1 MQTTSKKNEF
11 IYHTH
16 DPRYGP
22 KYAASSKNGKLFLAD
37 FSDFYLAVSA
47 SVNDANYRRPN
58 SFITPMTRDY
68 GPKYAVSSKNG
79 KLFLADFS
87 DFYLAVSASVNDA
100 NYRRPFIYHTHDPR
114 YGPKYAASSK
124 NGKLFLADFFDFYL
138 AVSASVNDANYR
150 KPNSF
155 ITPMTRDMDRNMLL
169 AVKTENFFSS
179 IFLILI
185 WL

>member
-1 MQTTSKKNEF
+1 MLPAVKRN
-11 IYHTH
+11 I
-16 DPRYGP
+16 
-22 KYAASSKNGKLFLAD
+22 FLAD

-58 SFITPMTRDY
+58 SFITPMTRDMDQNML
-68 GPKYAVSSKNG
+68 PAVLKNG

-87 DFYLAVSASVNDA
+87 
-100 NYRRPFIYHTHDPR
+100 
-114 YGPKYAASSK
+114 
-124 NGKLFLADFFDFYL
+124 DFYL

-155 ITPMTRDMDRNMLL
+155 ITPMTRDMDRKMLP
-169 AVKTENFFSS
+169 AVKTENFLWP
-179 IFLILI
+179 IFLIFI

>member
-1 MQTTSKKNEF
+1 MRIRKLCKPPKTEF

-58 SFITPMTRDY
+58 SFITPMTRDMDRNML
-68 GPKYAVSSKNG
+68 PAVKTENFFSPI
-79 KLFLADFS
+79 FS

-100 NYRRPFIYHTHDPR
+100 NYRRPH
-114 YGPKYAASSK
+114 
-124 NGKLFLADFFDFYL
+124 
-138 AVSASVNDANYR
+138 
-150 KPNSF
+150 SF
-155 ITPMTRDMDRNMLL
+155 ITHMTRDMDRNMLP
-169 AVKTENFFSS
+169 AVKTANFFSP
-179 IFLILI
+179 IFLIFI